1 MKAVLVQLSATIWH
15 FGNLPQPH
23 THLDHCYKL
32 VNPMRKFHKNF
43 CLFTF
48 TFALGVFLSPLFAQN
63 NLKVGFRDPASAPP
77 PLSVCDGESVVTVAV
92 STDGSSST
100 TRQNI
105 QAQMKLF
112 KGVQMVRFE
121 PAGSSPGVSLT
132 DFTDPTKPIFSLP
145 NLTPGGSSTV
155 NIQYVIRVNCGYMDT
170 LNNNGTL
177 NVVDTWDFTYD
188 MGASTGIKES
198 DLSTP
203 YRDPVRV
210 PRFTLFVENN
220 APSGARIGGC
230 FQRNVF
236 VDNGSLAGWIKNFVY
251 TNSQGPGISVKSITV
266 NGRSIPF
273 TKNATFNATGDT
285 LITMFIPDSIFKYNT
300 IGSSGNPADGDN
312 LFESDEKVTIV
323 EEFCI
328 VNCDDSRISTHEM
341 AWGCDSRFCT
351 ALTRTDNIP
360 IGLGSVNIGF
370 NPSGSVPQDTVG
382 YCKAGSQTVT
392 FENTGVEVDPGT
404 GTMFDIATGIGLS
417 DFMKLSLKG
426 YRITS
431 MKIAGVTIPLVGD
444 SAVIDVKNNPLFAAD
459 PDGPGGLE
467 DKDSDGFYD
476 DLAVNEKYEVTITY
490 EVDCAA
496 NTIDDNCRNNFETS
510 LSAHLYYTDLCLRNN
525 TYTRNSFFRIANTN
539 DYVENCVDPDAKTDG
554 TIFFMEHTEIRVVSE
569 FERNCNGQERL
580 EVAIKMPQGVSAV
593 NDSMLLYWND
603 APMPLLNAVTS
614 NDTVYL
620 QFNGTAAQYLTG
632 EYKLRMAFTANCS
645 AIPGN
650 TAFSIQTAFYCPPCD
665 CRHIWYCDTLV
676 GPRIH
681 YAETCPPNLAYDCNK
696 GLKTTDF
703 KVVRTTLGY
712 TDETYATKIDA
723 ADANLNVAMACD
735 SVRMTVKNIVGKTAL
750 PDSIGIL
757 ISYDNITRNDTNKLK
772 DIFVFDKGTL
782 VITHGGMR
790 YTRGITPSVLRT
802 VRTDTS
808 KAMYFDLQPCL
819 VALGIAP
826 LVAGDSVNFVGNFS
840 IKADGPYRYNFDK
853 VPNFRALGYY
863 IEDDSLYSCDNYG
876 AMFRVGKSQALF
888 SFPSSSSFPVGCA
901 EATLDYKITMFNNDF
916 AKFFGGEFRQSVGV
930 DSILLVYDPNFT
942 TAFTTSVSASIPD
955 HPFYDNAFFPL
966 ANLTN
971 SGRYS
976 VRFDTLTR
984 VPSLNRLTSYAF
996 DLRIKVRPNCAT
1008 VTGSINGDSV
1018 YRFEPTISYRDRY
1031 YARYIGDGSCSPYLQ
1046 EMATTGNDK
1055 IVHSSPAKLDF
1066 VSFSNPNI
1074 TIVNDT
1080 ANWTMK
1086 LCNASTLGSAEKSW
1100 IAITPA
1106 NVAPSFRVIEVKDMT
1121 DNLNIRPMPFK
1132 YYGTDST
1139 KAFAFLDGLQ
1149 PVTPTTS
1156 IDDVCNV
1163 VSVKAI
1169 FRECGT
1175 SNINFRAGWLCALP
1189 TDPNWNPTDYTP
1201 CNDSIVRGQV
1211 RTENPFIDAY
1221 FINQSTVP
1229 NSQICDTTTLEILLR
1244 NTDIGYAYAMRS
1256 RLTIPEGATLLNS
1269 SIQVAYP
1276 PSAPYQAV
1284 TATPSVVGVDAKGT
1298 SYEFADFNGVNDHL
1312 NKFGLKGFN
1321 PASPTDSNEFKIRFK
1336 FLTECGYKSGSLTSF
1351 SFIGKTV
1358 CGTPTNAET
1367 GESLPI
1373 EIVGAQLSSPKNYNV
1388 SVGLGNKFVPGG
1400 VTNFEL
1406 TFTNLTNT
1414 ASDASD
1420 IISVKL
1426 PGGIRYKAGSTE
1438 TISPSSWNPGEPA
1451 VRISPYGGYQIL
1463 SWNQP
1468 IGLLR
1473 NESASLQFSVTTADS
1488 LPCVG
1493 SKEVVLATYATR
1505 NLVCNTSGSI
1515 CKTEIITTSGGEQ
1528 FFGIPLSK
1536 GSILMV
1542 SNLQI
1547 NGDTIVTLTGD
1558 SVAIAALGGQR
1569 YTWYDMDSGATLST
1583 DSIYKF
1589 VPNKAITRLGV
1600 KSSLNGG
1607 CLDSAKVF
1615 IKIGAALER
1624 HDTIYRGDS
1633 LKYCFST
1640 LNLAGTIDS
1649 VANICNSTS
1658 NRNATYTIDA
1668 AKCVT
1673 FTGIK
1678 LGTDTACFK
1687 VCTDLGNCKEI
1698 RFFTTVILR
1707 PLDTIKITQTE
1718 GDSTTI
1724 CFPTNR
1730 VGGTTFTLRNV
1741 CANPL
1746 DTVVTYTVTK
1756 DTCVTIKAINKGV
1769 SKSCW
1774 ELCSNSGKCDTTI
1787 IVTTVTAKPIVAKRD
1802 TIFKTI
1808 LKGQKDTICLS
1819 TAEIGGSLFTVT
1831 NFCPNPSDT
1840 IVTYGGVNDTCL
1852 VITGR
1857 NLGSSTSCW
1866 ALCSN
1871 NGKCDT
1877 TIVITKVVQP
1887 VTLPMVDTIRRTV
1900 TVGAKDTVCFSTSE
1914 IGGTGFTLTNFCLN
1928 ATDTV
1933 ASYTK
1938 FSDTCI
1944 VITANKLGSS
1954 SSCWAL
1960 CNNAGKCDTT
1970 IIITTVIPA
1979 VVPKDTIKR
1988 TVVIG
1993 TKDTV
1998 CLSTTKIGGTGFTLT
2013 NVCPI
2018 VGDTVASYTTLG
2030 DTCVVISGNKL
2041 GKSTSCWALCN
2052 NAGKC
2057 DTTIIV
2063 TTVVNPPVV
2072 PKDTIRRTVV
2082 VGTKDTVCLSTT
2094 KVGGTGFTITN
2105 VCAIAG
2111 DTVASYTTTNDVCV
2125 IISGNKLGK
2134 STSCWALCNNAG
2146 KCDTT
2151 IIITTVVAKNPTPKT
2166 DTIYRTVE
2174 VGKLDTVCFTF
2185 RRKITS
2191 PIYNICPD
2199 SAGTDVEFTLINGD
2213 SCVVSKGLKVGKGK
2227 SCWVMCDSVN
2237 KCDTVIIITTV
2248 IKGNLLPIAEDDSVT
2263 TKINTPITIKVMTND
2278 TINGTFVKIE
2288 LLTPPQNGIGVFK
2301 QDSAGNWV
2309 FEYIPDAGYC
2319 NSKEPDEFVYQLC
2332 NQNGCDM
2339 AMVKVKIACGFKIYN
2354 AFSPNGDDKN
2364 QVFFIDG
2371 LESYPN
2377 TKVIIY
2383 NRWGNKIYENSDY
2396 KNNWDGKWNNNEVPD
2411 GTYFY
2416 QVLLENGEVYTGY
2429 LQIHR

>member
-1 MKAVLVQLSATIWH
+1 MNLVLFERLKTLKTLIILFVESCIGAMNRNNTAFRQFTTTTY
-15 FGNLPQPH
+15 

-43 CLFTF
+43 YLFTF
-48 TFALGVFLSPLFAQN
+48 IFALGACLSPLFAQN

-77 PLSVCDGESVVTVAV
+77 PLSVCDGESVVTVSV

-121 PAGSSPGVSLT
+121 PTGSSPGVSLT
-132 DFTDPTKPIFSLP
+132 DFTDPTKPVFSIP

-155 NIQYVIRVNCGYMDT
+155 NIQYVIRVNCNYLDT

-188 MGASTGIKES
+188 MGTSVGIKEN

-210 PRFTLFVENN
+210 PRFTLFVEND
-220 APSGARIGGC
+220 APSGARIGSS
-230 FQRNVF
+230 FKRNVF

-285 LITMFIPDSIFKYNT
+285 LITMFVPDSIFKYNT

-312 LFESDEKVTIV
+312 IFESDEKVTIV

-351 ALTRTDNIP
+351 TLTRTDNIP

-370 NPSGSVPQDTVG
+370 TPSGSMLQDTVG
-382 YCKAGSQTVT
+382 YCKPGSQTVT
-392 FENTGVEVDPGT
+392 FTNTGVEVDPGT

-417 DFMKLSLKG
+417 DYMKLNLQG

-431 MKIAGVTIPLVGD
+431 VKIAGVNIPLVGD
-444 SAVIDVKNNPLFAAD
+444 SAVVDVKNNPLFATD
-459 PDGPGGLE
+459 PDGVGGFE
-467 DKDSDGFYD
+467 DIDNDGFYD
-476 DLAVNEKYEVTITY
+476 DLAVDEKFEVTINY

-496 NTIDDNCRNNFETS
+496 NTTDDNCRNNFETS
-510 LSAHLYYTDLCLRNN
+510 LSAHLYYTDLCLRNA
-525 TYTRNSFFRIANTN
+525 TYTQNSFFRIANTN
-539 DYVENCVDPDAKTDG
+539 DYIEDCVDPDAKTDG
-554 TIFFMEHTEIRVVSE
+554 TIFFMEHTEVRVVSE
-569 FERNCNGQERL
+569 FERDCNGQERL
-580 EVAIKMPQGVSAV
+580 EVAIKMPQGISSV
-593 NDSMLLYWND
+593 NDSMLLFWNE
-603 APMPLLNAVTS
+603 ATLPLLNARTS

-620 QFNGTAAQYLTG
+620 QFDATAAQFLTG
-632 EYKLRMAFTANCS
+632 EYKLRMAFSADCS

-665 CRHIWYCDTLV
+665 CRHIWYCDTIT

-681 YAETCPPNLAYDCNK
+681 YAESCPPNLAYDCNK
-696 GLKTTDF
+696 GLKTTNF
-703 KVVRTTLGY
+703 KVERTTLGY
-712 TDETYATKIDA
+712 TDETYATKIEA
-723 ADANLNVAMACD
+723 ANANLNVAMACD
-735 SVRMTVKNIVGKTAL
+735 SVRMTVNNIVGKTAL

-757 ISYDNITRNDTNKLK
+757 ISYDNITRNDSNKLK

-782 VITHGGMR
+782 VITHSGTR

-802 VRTDTS
+802 VNTDTS

-819 VALGIAP
+819 VALGIGP
-826 LVAGDSVNFVGNFS
+826 LNPGDSVNFVGDFS
-840 IKADGPYRYNFDK
+840 VKADGPYRYNFDK
-853 VPNFRALGYY
+853 VPNFRAEGYY
-863 IEDDSLYSCDNYG
+863 IEDDSLYACDNYG
-876 AMFRVGKSQALF
+876 ALFRVGKSQALF
-888 SFPSSSSFPVGCA
+888 SFPSSSSFPVGCS

-916 AKFFGGEFRQSVGV
+916 AKYFGGEYRQSVGV
-930 DSILLVYDPNFT
+930 DSILLVFDPNFT

-955 HPFYDNAFFPL
+955 HPFYENAFFPL
-966 ANLTN
+966 ADLTN

-1008 VTGSINGDSV
+1008 VTGSMNGDSV

-1031 YARYIGDGSCSPYLQ
+1031 YARDIGDGSCSPYLQ

-1086 LCNASTLGSAEKSW
+1086 LCNASTLGGAEKSW
-1100 IAITPA
+1100 LAIQPA
-1106 NVAPSFRVIEVKDMT
+1106 NTAPSFRVIEVKDIT

-1139 KAFAFLDGLQ
+1139 KAFTFLDGLQ
-1149 PVTPTTS
+1149 PLTPTTS

-1163 VSVKAI
+1163 ISVKAI

-1189 TDPNWNPTDYTP
+1189 TDPDWNPTDYAP
-1201 CNDSIVRGQV
+1201 CNDSIVRAQV

-1221 FINQSTVP
+1221 FINQSTVA
-1229 NSQICDTTTLEILLR
+1229 NSEICDTTTLEILLR
-1244 NTDIGYAYAMRS
+1244 NTDIGYAYAMKS

-1269 SIQVAYP
+1269 SIEVAYP
-1276 PSAPYQAV
+1276 PSTPYQAV
-1284 TATPSVVGVDAKGT
+1284 TATPSVAGIDAKGT

-1321 PASPTDSNEFKIRFK
+1321 PISPTDSNEFKIRFK
-1336 FLTECGYKSGSLTSF
+1336 FLTECGFKSGSLTYF

-1373 EIVGAQLSSPKNYNV
+1373 EIDGAQLSVPKDYTV
-1388 SVGLGNKFVPGG
+1388 SVGVGNKFVPSG
-1400 VTNFEL
+1400 VSNFEL
-1406 TFTNLTNT
+1406 TFTNLTDT
-1414 ASDASD
+1414 PSDSAD

-1426 PGGIRYKAGSTE
+1426 PEGIRYKAGSTE
-1438 TISPSSWNPGEPA
+1438 VITPSSWSPSEPT
-1451 VRISPYGGYQIL
+1451 VRMSPYGGYQIL
-1463 SWNQP
+1463 SWSQP
-1468 IGLLR
+1468 LGLLK
-1473 NESASLQFSVTTADS
+1473 NESASLQFSVTTEDS
-1488 LPCVG
+1488 LPCAG

-1505 NLVCNTSGSI
+1505 NLVCNTSGTI

-1528 FFGIPLSK
+1528 FFSIPLSK
-1536 GSILMV
+1536 GSILLV

-1547 NGDTIVTLTGD
+1547 NGDTLVTLTGD
-1558 SVAIAALGGQR
+1558 SVAIAAVGGQK
-1569 YTWYDMDSGATLST
+1569 YTWYDMDSGTTLST
-1583 DSIYKF
+1583 DSIFQF
-1589 VPNKAITRLGV
+1589 VPTNAITRLGV

-1607 CLDSAKVF
+1607 CLDSAKVI
-1615 IKIGAALER
+1615 IKIGSALER

-1633 LKYCFST
+1633 LKYCFSA
-1640 LNLAGTIDS
+1640 LNLVGTIDS
-1649 VANICNSTS
+1649 ITNICASTS
-1658 NRNATYTIDA
+1658 NRNATNTIDA

-1673 FTGIK
+1673 FIGVQ

-1746 DTVVTYTVTK
+1746 DTVATYTVK
-1756 DTCVTIKAINKGV
+1756 NDTCVTIKAINKGV

-1774 ELCSNSGKCDTTI
+1774 ELCSNNGKCDTTI
-1787 IVTTVTAKPIVAKRD
+1787 IVTTVTPKPTVAKRD
-1802 TIFKTI
+1802 TINRTI
-1808 LKGQKDTICLS
+1808 LIGQTDTICLS
-1819 TAEIGGSLFTVT
+1819 TSEIGGVLFTIT
-1831 NFCPNPSDT
+1831 NFCPNASDS
-1840 IVTYGGVNDTCL
+1840 IVTYGGMNDTCI
-1852 VITGR
+1852 VITGKK
-1857 NLGSSTSCW
+1857 LGQSTSCW
-1866 ALCSN
+1866 ALCN
-1871 NGKCDT
+1871 NNSKCDT

-1887 VTLPMVDTIRRTV
+1887 ATPSIDTIRRTV
-1900 TVGAKDTVCFSTSE
+1900 
-1914 IGGTGFTLTNFCLN
+1914 
-1928 ATDTV
+1928 
-1933 ASYTK
+1933 
-1938 FSDTCI
+1938 I
-1944 VITANKLGSS
+1944 V
-1954 SSCWAL
+1954 
-1960 CNNAGKCDTT
+1960 
-1970 IIITTVIPA
+1970 
-1979 VVPKDTIKR
+1979 
-1988 TVVIG
+1988 G

-1998 CLSTTKIGGTGFTLT
+1998 CLSTAQIGGTGFTL
-2013 NVCPI
+2013 NNICAI
-2018 VGDTVASYTTLG
+2018 VGDTVSSYTSLG
-2030 DTCVVISGNKL
+2030 DTCVVISGNTL
-2041 GKSTSCWALCN
+2041 GNSTSCWALCN
-2052 NAGKC
+2052 NTGKC

-2063 TTVVNPPVV
+2063 TTVVNPPLV

-2082 VGTKDTVCLSTT
+2082 IGTMDTVCLSTT
-2094 KVGGTGFTITN
+2094 KVGGTGFSMSN
-2105 VCAIAG
+2105 VCGIIG

-2125 IISGNKLGK
+2125 IISGNKLGN
-2134 STSCWALCNNAG
+2134 SISCWALCNNTN

-2151 IIITTVVAKNPTPKT
+2151 VIITTVIEKTLSPKT

-2174 VGKLDTVCFTF
+2174 VDKLDTVCFTF
-2185 RRKITS
+2185 RRKISS

-2199 SAGTDVEFTLINGD
+2199 SSGIDVEFTLIRGD

-2278 TINGTFVKIE
+2278 TINGKFDKIT
-2288 LLTPPQNGIGVFK
+2288 LLTPPQNGVGNFIK
-2301 QDSAGNWV
+2301 DSLGNWI
-2309 FEYIPDAGYC
+2309 FEYTPNPDYC
-2319 NSKEPDEFVYQLC
+2319 SSKEPDEFMYELC
-2332 NQNGCDM
+2332 NQNGCDI
-2339 AMVKVKIACGFKIYN
+2339 AMVKVKITCGFKIYN

-2364 QVFFIDG
+2364 QVFYIDG
-2371 LESYPN
+2371 LESFPN
-2377 TKVIIY
+2377 TKVRIY
-2383 NRWGNKIYENSDY
+2383 NRWGNKVYENEDY
-2396 KNNWDGKWNNNEVPD
+2396 KNNWDGKWNNSEIPD